1 MYLKKLEIF
10 GFKSFAAKT
19 EVVFEKGITCI
30 VGPNG
35 CGKSNVSDAIRWVLG
50 ERSARTLRG
59 SSMEDIIF
67 NGTDFRKPLSLAE
80 VSLVIDNSTRLFP
93 LEYDEVV
100 LSRRIYRSGET
111 EYFINKTPC
120 RLKDIR
126 ELTMDTGMG
135 SNTYSMIGQGQIDY
149 ILNADPEERRS
160 LIEEAAG
167 IAKYRSKKEE
177 ALRKLERTE
186 NNLLRL
192 NDIITEVDKNIKY
205 AERQARRAEKY
216 KGQFEEL
223 KRLEIVRSFRD
234 LDKIREGKE
243 GIEKEKQSLSEEE
256 LTLGQLLESISSEL
270 QKLEGELL
278 NVEREVSL
286 IDEKRYQRQSALTS
300 IEERSKY
307 IKDALA
313 EIEKSDTENA
323 DEIDRSRERLAAI
336 GEELERRE
344 GEASQFS
351 LDSKDIFVK
360 HQNLEKEVFALS
372 NEVREREEGLLVM
385 KQSAFDEA
393 RGLADSHNELNKIN
407 IDIATLTNKTERLLK
422 AIGKLKCEKER
433 HGEEISATESDL
445 GSLKSE
451 IASEAMSLG
460 SLKDGYSRSEQ
471 SIRQIQDE
479 LIKLRSGKEAAS
491 SKIRFLSAWQTQGN
505 VSILGADS
513 PFHGVVHSLMSHLE
527 VKAEFKEAI
536 QSALYEHIHDVVV
549 DNWGLALDIA
559 RFLKEKTGAEHDL
572 GILVNTPS
580 SIREEKPLPDSPLKD
595 FVLGKAGEFVT
606 AEHSFS
612 TLAQEL
618 LKNTYIVK
626 DFPREIA
633 AILANTPLEHRF
645 VSTDGT
651 VLGPGNSMRYRNI
664 KSGELA
670 QGEAMDSL
678 SSLTKELAEYEGK
691 ENNLE
696 GELSRQS
703 EKHAE
708 LEAALGCREK
718 GLNEKRV
725 NYESKS
731 HILGNLKTQSDKISQ
746 ELVVFELELKEA
758 QAETDDLKKREK
770 EISEKRSILEKKD
783 YQAKESLEYES
794 KQLDEKKK
802 TKETL
807 SLEWTKIDTEIKH
820 LREKERHYRETIALF
835 QKEAKEVESRITR
848 CEEGIREN
856 GIRKGS
862 LTQEEAEIVLKK
874 EALKTELGDLDCG
887 SIGIRKSRETLSNS
901 KNGLTERL
909 NQSRETQSTLKEKQ
923 HKIQI
928 KSMELDYQSSSI
940 HERVLQTYK
949 IDLNQ
954 LDKAAFALSGEKTNE
969 EFEVEINELKK
980 KVESLGTV
988 NLLAIEEYEEL
999 KKRFEFLD
1007 KQRNDLVQARESL
1020 LEAIRKINRTTRSLF
1035 VETFGQV
1042 QNCFREYYRTLFG
1055 GGHAE
1060 LILLDESQPLESGI
1074 DVVARPPGKKLQ
1086 NISLLSGGEKAL
1098 TAVAL
1103 LFALF
1108 KIKPSPFC
1116 LLDEVD
1122 APLDEAN
1129 IDRFLTIVRQFTE
1142 STQFI
1147 IITHNRKTIAMG
1159 DCLYGI
1165 TMEEAGISKVVS
1177 VKVGDAARKA
1187 SIQQDLMSEKSAEI
1201 TAK

>member
-19 EVVFEKGITCI
+19 EIVFEKGITCI

-50 ERSARTLRG
+50 ERSAKTLRG

-80 VSLVIDNSTRLFP
+80 VSLTIDNSARLFP

-135 SNTYSMIGQGQIDY
+135 SNAYSMIGQGQIDY

-223 KRLEIVRSFRD
+223 KRLEIARSFRD

-243 GIEKEKQSLSEEE
+243 EIEKEKLASSEEE
-256 LTLGQLLESISSEL
+256 LTLGQLLENFSSEL
-270 QKLEGELL
+270 RKLESELL
-278 NVEREVSL
+278 GVEKEVSL
-286 IDEKRYQRQSALTS
+286 IDEKRYQRQSSLTS

-307 IKDALA
+307 IKDALSG
-313 EIEKSDTENA
+313 IEKSNTENN
-323 DEIDRSRERLAAI
+323 DEIDRSRQRLAAI

-360 HQNLEKEVFALS
+360 HQELEKELAFLS
-372 NEVREREEGLLVM
+372 GDVKQGEENLLAM
-385 KQSAFDEA
+385 KQSAFEEA
-393 RGLADSHNELNKIN
+393 RDLADFHNELNKAK
-407 IDIATLTNKTERLLK
+407 IDIATLTNKIERLIK
-422 AIGKLKCEKER
+422 TIDKLKQEKECR
-433 HGEEISATESDL
+433 DKEISVTESDL
-445 GSLKSE
+445 SLLKEKTISE
-451 IASEAMSLG
+451 TTSLC
-460 SLKDGYSRSEQ
+460 SLKDEYSSSEQ

-479 LIKLRSGKEAAS
+479 LIKLRSDKEAAS
-491 SKIRFLSAWQTQGN
+491 SKIKFLSTWQAQGN
-505 VSILGADS
+505 ASVLGADS
-513 PFHGVVHSLMSHLE
+513 PFHGMAHDLMSQLE
-527 VKAEFKEAI
+527 IKPEFRAVI
-536 QSALYEHIHDVVV
+536 QSALYEHLHDVVV
-549 DNWGLALDIA
+549 DNWDLALNIME
-559 RFLKEKTGAEHDL
+559 FLKEKTESACGL
-572 GILVNTPS
+572 GILVNTSFP
-580 SIREEKPLPDSPLKD
+580 IQEEDLPPNSPLKD
-595 FVLGKAGEFVT
+595 FIIGRAGEFV
-606 AEHSFS
+606 EGEGSFS
-612 TLAQEL
+612 GLAKEL
-618 LKNTYIVK
+618 LKNTYIVNSI
-626 DFPREIA
+626 PREIVVT
-633 AILANTPLEHRF
+633 LANVPLKHRF
-645 VSTDGT
+645 VSTDGAI
-651 VLGPGNSMRYRNI
+651 LGPGSLIRYRNL
-664 KSGELA
+664 KSEELA
-670 QGEAMDSL
+670 QGELRDSL
-678 SSLTKELAEYEGK
+678 DSLAKELAECQNK
-691 ENNLE
+691 ESDLE
-696 GELSRQS
+696 LRLTHQS

-708 LEAALGCREK
+708 IETELKHRENN
-718 GLNEKRV
+718 LNEKRV
-725 NYESKS
+725 NCESKS
-731 HILGNLKTQSDKISQ
+731 HILENLKTQSDKATQ
-746 ELVVFELELKEA
+746 ELTVFGLELQEA
-758 QAETDDLKKREK
+758 QAEIEDLKKREK
-770 EISEKRSILEKKD
+770 EVSDKRSILEKKD
-783 YQAKESLEYES
+783 YQAKESLEYAS
-794 KQLDEKKK
+794 RQLDEKKK
-802 TKETL
+802 AKETL

-848 CEEGIREN
+848 CEEEIKEN
-856 GIRKGS
+856 GIQKEKLIQEDLESSSRKE
-862 LTQEEAEIVLKK
+862 TLKK
-874 EALKTELGDLDCG
+874 ELEDLDRG
-887 SIGIRKSRETLSNS
+887 SIGIRKNRETLSTS
-901 KNGLTERL
+901 KNELIERL
-909 NQSRETQSTLKEKQ
+909 NQSRETQSALKEKQ

-928 KSMELDYQSSSI
+928 KSMELDYQSNSI
-940 HERVLQTYK
+940 HERILQTYK

-954 LDKAAFALSGEKTNE
+954 LDKAAFTLNEGKTNE
-969 EFEVEINELKK
+969 ELDIEIGELKK

-1007 KQRNDLVQARESL
+1007 KQRNDLTQARESL

-1177 VKVGDAARKA
+1177 VKVGDAVKRA